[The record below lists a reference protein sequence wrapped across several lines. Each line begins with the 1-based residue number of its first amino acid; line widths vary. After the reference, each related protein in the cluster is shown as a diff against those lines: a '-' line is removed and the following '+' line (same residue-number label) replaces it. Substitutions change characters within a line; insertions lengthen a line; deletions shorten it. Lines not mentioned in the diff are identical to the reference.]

1 MVWKKLKK
9 LIIPFFIIKALIFVI
24 FISRG
29 DLINISEDSNQ
40 HSNYIETIENDSI
53 ALKEH
58 NAIHIVR
65 NEKDTRFSLRLRG
78 KKDTKNLLQKET
90 EIPVPII
97 D

>member
-40 HSNYIETIENDSI
+40 HSNYIETIESDSI

-58 NAIHIVR
+58 NAIQIVR